1 LAGVIITTIVALKM
15 SGGLWHLHRVMPP
28 IYFSATEGVG
38 LPQIIAW
45 IVGSIGAVFCTQYV
59 IQAIGSMAGSKQAV
73 QATALAG
80 LIIIPVALMASI
92 IGIAAKYL
100 FPDLKAVWAIPIFAS
115 HMNPWLGG
123 IVVAG
128 LMAAAFG
135 TVSAMTLGATALI
148 IRDFYGPLV
157 KPSDRHRLIAARV
170 IAVAFG
176 LLPVFFA
183 LLAPE
188 IIKTL
193 FFSRA
198 LRTSLSV
205 VVICMFYLPLFS
217 SGRGVTVGLILSVV
231 ATTVW
236 YVLNNPFGIDNIYIG
251 IVVPVVAMAIDHA
264 CTRMKRA
271 RSAAV

>member
-1 LAGVIITTIVALKM
+1 
-15 SGGLWHLHRVMPP
+15 
-28 IYFSATEGVG
+28 
-38 LPQIIAW
+38 
-45 IVGSIGAVFCTQYV
+45 
-59 IQAIGSMAGSKQAV
+59 
-73 QATALAG
+73 
-80 LIIIPVALMASI
+80 
-92 IGIAAKYL
+92 
-100 FPDLKAVWAIPIFAS
+100 
-115 HMNPWLGG
+115 MNPWLGG